1 MNFLKQYR
9 KEYKITQ
16 TKLAEELN
24 ITLRTYRSYEQGTRT
39 IPEEIFLHILK
50 KWETYPHRE
59 KIINVLEWYKENKK
73 GEN

>member
-9 KEYKITQ
+9 KEYAITQ
-16 TKLAEELN
+16 KELAKNLN
-24 ITLRTYRSYEQGTRT
+24 ISLRRYRSYEQGTRT
-39 IPEEIFLHILK
+39 IPEEIFIEVLK
-50 KWETYPHRE
+50 EWKTYPYRE